1 MVFTDTHTH
10 LYSESFAED
19 RDEVVQEAINKGVE
33 RFFLPAIDSTYLS
46 DMRELKN
53 AFPLNMFLMSGLHPT
68 HVKENYQEELA
79 VLESFLDEAQAVAVG
94 EIGMDLYWGGGVGV
108 SSYLRIMGLWGPIL
122 FMLFY

>member
-46 DMRELKN
+46 DMRELKS

-68 HVKENYQEELA
+68 HVKENFREELA
-79 VLESFLDEAQAVAVG
+79 VMESFLDETQAVAVG
-94 EIGMDLYWGGGVGV
+94 EIGIDLYWDKAFLKAAAR
-108 SSYLRIMGLWGPIL
+108 SLSLTN
-122 FMLFY
+122 